1 MWRTRLPTIWKLRD
15 DRTPATP
22 IRAAP
27 RPTPDDQSAERERQN
42 HQKILV
48 GVEYRFVDHKLDLE
62 RRREGGDLQN
72 CRKRDHLGERASH
85 ASHLRPQ
92 TLQPDRGRG
101 AHRTKAG
108 RRRQLERDAGEMLE
122 TSARG
127 SIRTPMAGSW
137 ITAPLA
143 LKEFRTTKWLRSQCN
158 RRHLHLRERG
168 KLDPQWPGQL
178 VREFHQAAQRDP
190 SHRQGKALAQAQVHV
205 VAVKACNHCD
215 AGKPAFGRF
224 AG

>member
-1 MWRTRLPTIWKLRD
+1 MTFLEEIGRQPHHVADEIAHDLEAREMTEHPQRPSAQRL
-15 DRTPATP
+15 DR
-22 IRAAP
+22 RLD
-27 RPTPDDQSAERERQN
+27 DDQSAERERQN

-108 RRRQLERDAGEMLE
+108 RRRRLERDAGEMLGDISE
-122 TSARG
+122 GKYPHADG
-127 SIRTPMAGSW
+127 GSW
-137 ITAPLA
+137 ITALGAEGVQDDQMVEVPMPSPA
-143 LKEFRTTKWLRSQCN
+143 SAPSRARQARPAVAGSGAAGPRS
-158 RRHLHLRERG
+158 
-168 KLDPQWPGQL
+168 
-178 VREFHQAAQRDP
+178 HQAAQRDP
-190 SHRQGKALAQAQVHV
+190 SHRQGKALAR
-205 VAVKACNHCD
+205 
-215 AGKPAFGRF
+215 PFRSTSWP
-224 AG
+224 